1 MRGQA
6 VGKNTT
12 RCNVRSIDAQNKGVL
27 LVFSVHSGKA
37 EQLRQTKPRLP
48 TAPNLFC
55 GQILLKAS

>member
-1 MRGQA
+1 MYVQSMR
-6 VGKNTT
+6 KT
-12 RCNVRSIDAQNKGVL
+12 RGVF
-27 LVFSVHSGKA
+27 LVFSVRSGKA